1 MRTPANIARHPIHPM
16 LVPIPIGLW
25 IFSLVCDVVYLGGGG
40 DQWET
45 VAQYN
50 MVAGVIGALIAA
62 LPGVIDMLSLSGTTR
77 KVALTHMAINL
88 TVVGL
93 YVVNIFMRMGNPDNL
108 QIAVWL
114 SVAAVAL
121 LGVSGWL
128 GGKLVYEHRVAV
140 DTGEEPAHIET
151 TRDERLRA

>member
-1 MRTPANIARHPIHPM
+1 MFRSAAPSRQGPFHRQVHLTPMQTPANIARHPIHPM

-25 IFSLVCDVVYLGGGG
+25 IFSLVCDLVYLGGGG

-77 KVALTHMAINL
+77 KVALT
-88 TVVGL
+88 
-93 YVVNIFMRMGNPDNL
+93 
-108 QIAVWL
+108 
-114 SVAAVAL
+114 
-121 LGVSGWL
+121 
-128 GGKLVYEHRVAV
+128 
-140 DTGEEPAHIET
+140 
-151 TRDERLRA
+151 